1 MCSTNPCTNNSPYVQ
16 TVLVIVT
23 CYDNA
28 EKEIFGFITVV
39 CELKYGMSYSHRKK
53 CKKNFPKNSQ

>member
-28 EKEIFGFITVV
+28 GKEIFGFITVV
-39 CELKYGMSYSHRKK
+39 FELKYVMSYSHRKK
-53 CKKNFPKNSQ
+53 M